1 MPSENALLAFVAG
14 FNGKLPAGVL
24 VPPGDDMAVLEVGG
38 ARVLIA
44 VDQVIDGRHFVLAD
58 AGPEAVG
65 RKAVTRNL
73 SDVAAMAA
81 APAAAVVAAA
91 LPREMDQPAAERL
104 LAAAARTGLAH
115 GCPVVGGDVS
125 VTDGPLTVSVT
136 VLAEPAGVEPVT
148 RGPARAGDTLWVSG
162 VLGGSGAG
170 HHLSFEPRL
179 GLARALAGD
188 PRTRPTAMIDLSDGL
203 AMDLPRIA
211 AHAEVELPRLPVR
224 PGLGAGEPAWGRAV
238 GDGEDHELL
247 FALPPGGRLPPEV
260 AGVRVT
266 RIGSVVDAG
275 GVRWLG
281 PGGAAVELA
290 GRGWEHRG

>member
-1 MPSENALLAFVAG
+1 MLSENALLAFVAG
-14 FNGKLPAGVL
+14 FNGGLPPGVL
-24 VPPGDDMAVLEVGG
+24 VPPGDDMAVVRVGG
-38 ARVLIA
+38 AEVLVA

-58 AGPEAVG
+58 AGPEAAG

-81 APAAAVVAAA
+81 EPVAAVVAAA
-91 LPREMDQPAAERL
+91 FPRGMDQKVAERL
-104 LAAAARTGLAH
+104 LAAAAETGLAY

-136 VLAEPAGVEPVT
+136 VLAEPAGVDPVT

-179 GLARALAGD
+179 ALARALASD
-188 PRTRPTAMIDLSDGL
+188 PATRPTAMIDLSDGL

-211 AHAEVELPRLPVR
+211 AHAEVDLTRLPTR
-224 PGLGAGEPAWGRAV
+224 PGLPEPAWERAI

-247 FALPPGGRLPPEV
+247 FALPPVVGLPAEV

-266 RIGSVVDAG
+266 PIGSVTDAG
-275 GVRWLG
+275 GIRWLG
-281 PGGAAVELA
+281 SGGVAADAA